1 MADARPG
8 ARIVHIARLALV
20 RDAGTSAPA
29 FTPVSDP
36 APVSAFDLLFDRRTV
51 TGGAFKH
58 SGEVIL
64 ASIAFGPPRARLVAS
79 CSLVSLAVQSL
90 RSM

>member
-8 ARIVHIARLALV
+8 ARIVHIARLALP
-20 RDAGTSAPA
+20 RHPPAAAPG
-29 FTPVSDP
+29 VS
-36 APVSAFDLLFDRRTV
+36 RTAE
-51 TGGAFKH
+51 AFKH

-64 ASIAFGPPRARLVAS
+64 ASVALGCLRARLTAS

>member
-8 ARIVHIARLALV
+8 ARIVHIARLDPEEYAA
-20 RDAGTSAPA
+20 D
-29 FTPVSDP
+29 SDP
-36 APVSAFDLLFDRRTV
+36 GVNPIFWI
-51 TGGAFKH
+51 FKH
-58 SGEVIL
+58 PGDVIL
-64 ASIAFGPPRARLVAS
+64 TSIAFGCLRARLAAS

>member
-8 ARIVHIARLALV
+8 ARILHIVRLALV
-20 RDAGTSAPA
+20 RGAKTSAPA
-29 FTPVSDP
+29 FGPV
-36 APVSAFDLLFDRRTV
+36 FDRRAV
-51 TGGAFKH
+51 TDGTFKH

>member
-8 ARIVHIARLALV
+8 ARNVHIARLDPV
-20 RDAGTSAPA
+20 RYGAETGPTVNPPEGT
-29 FTPVSDP
+29 
-36 APVSAFDLLFDRRTV
+36 
-51 TGGAFKH
+51 FKH

-64 ASIAFGPPRARLVAS
+64 TSIAFGCPRARLAAS